1 MANVLVLLPAGFEE
15 MEAVTPVDLLRRAG
29 HSVKLA
35 ALGDELTVKGRNG
48 ILLRADTLLGRV
60 DPNAAYQLLLLPG
73 GPGVAALRSSPD
85 VREVLGRHVM
95 ADAWIAAICAASLV
109 LHDAGLLAGR
119 HYTAHPVTATE
130 LTAIDASAR
139 VVVDGK
145 IVTSRGAGT
154 ALDFGLKLVELL
166 GTPSQAAEIATSI
179 CA

>member
-15 MEAVTPVDLLRRAG
+15 VEAVTPVDLLRRAG

-95 ADAWIAAICAASLV
+95 ADAWIAAICAAPLV
-109 LHDAGLLAGR
+109 LHDAGLLSGR
-119 HYTAHPVTATE
+119 HYTAHPSTATE
-130 LTAIDASAR
+130 LTTIDASAR
-139 VVVDGK
+139 VVVDGR

-166 GTPSQAAEIATSI
+166 GFFLLHLFLFSH
-179 CA
+179 